1 MACLELRRYEEA
13 LADFDR
19 VAARGQES
27 AFLFAGR
34 GVALEGL
41 RRHREAD
48 DAFRVARARAEGE
61 PEAVGTRVRWV
72 YGFTVAARLP
82 ERAREAFDE
91 VLAREPRHA
100 QALYGKAML
109 LAEEG
114 KDMEALGFLNRA
126 VEASPDFLEARR
138 CRAVLQARRGNL
150 DAAGQE
156 INACLARAPGSGPV
170 LYAAAC
176 VAAWAAQKASGPAQA
191 RQARAQALALLEK
204 AFACG
209 YGRDRAAKDPDL
221 QSLHADPSFA
231 RLLKQ

>member
-1 MACLELRRYEEA
+1 MA
-13 LADFDR
+13 LAQ
-19 VAARGQES
+19 A
-27 AFLFAGR
+27 
-34 GVALEGL
+34 
-41 RRHREAD
+41 EA
-48 DAFRVARARAEGE
+48 V

-72 YGFTVAARLP
+72 YGFAVAGRLP

-114 KDMEALGFLNRA
+114 KDAEALTCLNRS

-138 CRAVLQARRGNL
+138 CRAVLQARCGNL
-150 DAAGQE
+150 AAAGQE
-156 INACLARAPGSGPV
+156 INACLAQAPASGPV

-176 VAAWAAQKASGPAQA
+176 VASWVAQKSAEPALA
-191 RQARAQALALLEK
+191 RQARAQSLSLLEK
-204 AFACG
+204 AFARG

-221 QSLHADPSFA
+221 EGVRAEPAFA
-231 RLLKQ
+231 RLLK